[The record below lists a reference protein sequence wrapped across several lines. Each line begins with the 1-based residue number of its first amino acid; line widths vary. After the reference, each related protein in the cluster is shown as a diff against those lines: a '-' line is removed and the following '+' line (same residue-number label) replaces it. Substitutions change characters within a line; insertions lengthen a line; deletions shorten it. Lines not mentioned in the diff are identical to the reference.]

1 MWVQLK
7 KGPYAVGCRR
17 KQTGDI
23 FEVDERRGQRLLDQG
38 VAIPASNPND
48 ADAFGDPGIAPEPEK
63 AERQTRP
70 AGKTR
75 KTRKER

>member
-1 MWVQLK
+1 MWVQLR

-23 FEVDERRGQRLLDQG
+23 FEVDDGRGQRLLDQNI
-38 VAIPASNPND
+38 AIPASDPKDVD
-48 ADAFGDPGIAPEPEK
+48 AVGDPEPEPEPEK
-63 AERQTRP
+63 VERQTRP
-70 AGKTR
+70 AGKGR

>member
-38 VAIPASNPND
+38 VAIPAS
-48 ADAFGDPGIAPEPEK
+48 DPSEPEPEPEPEPETAEREK
-63 AERQTRP
+63 KERQTRP
-70 AGKTR
+70 VSKR
-75 KTRKER
+75 KTR